1 LRPYFLSAATIGRLA
16 RRGNE
21 IKEGIGEPLLQKK
34 NKAAES
40 ARLVLL
46 KVERFMP

>member
-34 NKAAES
+34 EQGGGVRAPC
-40 ARLVLL
+40 V
-46 KVERFMP
+46 VEG